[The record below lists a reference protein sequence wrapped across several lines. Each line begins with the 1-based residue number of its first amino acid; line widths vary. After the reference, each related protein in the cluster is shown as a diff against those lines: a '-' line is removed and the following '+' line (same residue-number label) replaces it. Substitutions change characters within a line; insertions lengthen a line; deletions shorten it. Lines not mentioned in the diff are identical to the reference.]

1 MTTFKTIDDYES
13 EIVAW
18 GKTKGWDMAKCLSTD
33 PDVKRDFVLHK
44 LMLVVTEIAE
54 AAEAVRDDE
63 YAQTGGVWEKVEG
76 DPKNSHKITKP
87 EGMVSE
93 LADAVIR
100 IMHLT
105 GAMGFSLEAAIR
117 DKMAYNAQREYMHGR
132 KA

>member
-18 GKTKGWDMAKCLSTD
+18 GKTKGWDMSKCLSAD

-63 YAQTGGVWEKVEG
+63 YAQTGGVWG
-76 DPKNSHKITKP
+76 QDDQITKP

-105 GAMGFSLEAAIR
+105 GAMGFSLEHAIR
-117 DKMAYNAQREYMHGR
+117 DKMEYNRQREYMHGR